1 MLYVYYGSG
10 EEAVRAA
17 AYAKLAALTA
27 ETTSHIHR
35 LEPDTYEVGQVI
47 HASQGVALFGGPQ
60 VYLID
65 TPSLRE
71 EFFAEVS
78 VEVAALAASIHHFVI
93 IEGPLTVALKK
104 DLATAATLM
113 TEYKSE
119 SKERF
124 DTFTMA
130 DALAKKDKRTL
141 WILLQE
147 ASREGLPAEEIIGVL
162 WWQLKT
168 MRLALLTKTA
178 AEAGVKE
185 FPYNKAKRSLT
196 NFKPGELANL
206 SHSLLLLY
214 HDGHTGKCDINVA
227 LEEWVLR
234 M

>member
-1 MLYVYYGSG
+1 MYYGSG

-17 AYAKLAALTA
+17 AYAKLDVLKAETLSLTA
-27 ETTSHIHR
+27 R
-35 LEPDTYEVGQVI
+35 LEPDTYEVGQVTN
-47 HASQGVALFGGPQ
+47 ASQGAALFGGPQ

-78 VEVAALAASIHHFVI
+78 AEAAMLAASAHHFVI

-104 DLATAATLM
+104 NLAAAAAEM
-113 TEYKSE
+113 SEYKSE

-141 WILLQE
+141 WILLQD
-147 ASREGLPAEEIIGVL
+147 ATREGLPAEEIIGVL

-168 MRLALLTKTA
+168 MRLALLTKSA
-178 AEAGVKE
+178 AEAGVKD
-185 FPYNKAKRSLT
+185 FPYNKAKRALA
-196 NFKPGELANL
+196 NFKPGELAQL
-206 SHSLLLLY
+206 SYSLLLLY
-214 HDGHTGKCDINVA
+214 HDGHIGKCDINLA